1 MHDPREV
8 QIEVPIAEDLRERR
22 ELRRGH
28 EGRRDPFADPE
39 QRSEG
44 GDARRL
50 DGERDRGIGRSFGG
64 GVHRRRFLRLLSP
77 PWGTT
82 EMAPEPTRNAAY
94 TGLPSA
100 PWPAPDRTATRSR
113 CTIPSP

>member
-8 QIEVPIAEDLRERR
+8 QIEVPIGEDLRELG

-39 QRSEG
+39 QGSEG
-44 GDARRL
+44 GDPRWL

-64 GVHRRRFLRLLSP
+64 GVHRRRFLHLLSP
-77 PWGTT
+77 RWGTS
-82 EMAPEPTRNAAY
+82 EMAPEPTRKVAY
-94 TGLPSA
+94 PALPSA
-100 PWPAPDRTATRSR
+100 RWPAPDRTATLLR